1 MRVCTESLQATLTHV
16 PSCTSLNFLVF
27 ADIQIRLRFKLPAGD
42 MPPVDVIRQ
51 RLAAFPDF
59 SAFSVNPDADIHQL
73 DKVRGP
79 KE

>member
-1 MRVCTESLQATLTHV
+1 
-16 PSCTSLNFLVF
+16 
-27 ADIQIRLRFKLPAGD
+27 

-73 DKVRGP
+73 DRVRGA
-79 KE
+79 EE